1 MSFLSKLSRDL
12 DIGIFDGMR
21 TSNCGGFW
29 VWDIDK
35 RLVMYLS
42 LFTNFGFLSSLFTG
56 FFSPGIS
63 IIVDLSLVRGAFH
76 FLIHEFDT

>member
-1 MSFLSKLSRDL
+1 M
-12 DIGIFDGMR
+12 
-21 TSNCGGFW
+21 GGVW

-56 FFSPGIS
+56 FFPPSIS
-63 IIVDLSLVRGAFH
+63 IIVDLSLVRGSFH
-76 FLIHEFDT
+76 FLIDEFDT

>member
-42 LFTNFGFLSSLFTG
+42 LFTNFGFLSSFTG

-63 IIVDLSLVRGAFH
+63 IIVDLSLVRGGISF
-76 FLIHEFDT
+76 FDT